1 MRLSSL
7 VLAIVL
13 TPMIAWACGIV
24 VPPPDD
30 RPPIPR
36 PLPVPGFSI
45 KFRHMEANI
54 TDGVAQVT
62 ARQTFVNEAP
72 YQREGIYLFPAPE
85 NAAVNRLALV
95 IDGKTYEAELLSRE
109 DAVRTYERIVG
120 ARRDPAL
127 LEFVNRQTFRL
138 RIFPFPPNGE
148 REVVVRYDQL
158 LRRQGNTYRF
168 VYPMRVERLSEKPLR
183 EATVTVRIRSRL
195 PIKTVYSP
203 THPISVRRPSEH
215 EAIVSYEASNVKEQE
230 DFVLYYSV
238 AEGEFGVTL
247 LPYRNRPD
255 RDGYFLLF
263 LSPQIEW
270 ERSKVLPKDILFVF
284 DRTGSMSGEK
294 IEQAKEALKFCVE
307 RLNPDDHFN
316 VIVFNESPDLLW
328 RELRPATVENKRKA
342 IEFVSDLKAQGGTN
356 INEALLTALP
366 LLADR
371 NRPRYVMFL
380 TDGLPTVGET
390 NIERILANVRK
401 ANEAKVRIF
410 VFGVGYD
417 VNAVF
422 LDRLASENSGA
433 SVYVRPNESVEA
445 KIADLFTLL
454 SEPVLTDVTVAF
466 DGVRVRDVYPQQVPD
481 LFKGTEVVLAG
492 SYAGSG
498 KATVRVSGKIG
509 GRKQTYTFTVEFP
522 ERETEHD
529 FVPRIWAA
537 RKIGYLLDE
546 IATKGRIPELVDEI
560 VRLSK
565 EFGVLTEFTAFLVTE
580 PTAPLA
586 ELRRQAERELLA
598 ASEAKTGAWAVAQAL
613 NRQVLQRATA
623 NYDLA
628 MGNQAPVRMQ
638 AGMALPAMGGLG
650 GFRGWGGFGGAM
662 GAPGAAPPQVLLE
675 RTGEVKAVTGMQVIG
690 SQAFVQKGRQWV
702 DLRFDPQKQQ
712 VLKIQQFSKA
722 VLQLVQARPDLAK
735 FVSLGDEVVIVAD
748 EKLAIQIGA
757 EGKTELSDE
766 DIRSLR
772 ASSPISASLQNV
784 PEKVQANS
792 IPLAAI
798 LVAGVVSAL
807 AGWRFRK
814 SMFLR
819 GSN

>member
-1 MRLSSL
+1 MRW
-7 VLAIVL
+7 VL
-13 TPMIAWACGIV
+13 TAMLILLAAAPVWACGIV
-24 VPPPDD
+24 LPPPDD

-36 PLPVPGFSI
+36 PTPVPGFSI
-45 KFRHMEANI
+45 RFRHMEATI
-54 TDGVAQVT
+54 VDGVVQVN
-62 ARQTFVNEAP
+62 ARQAFVNEAP

-95 IDGKTYEAELLSRE
+95 IDGKTYEAELLSRDE
-109 DAVRTYERIVG
+109 AVRTYERIVG

-138 RIFPFPPNGE
+138 RIFPFPPQGQ
-148 REVVVRYDQL
+148 REVIVRYDQL

-168 VYPMRVERLSEKPLR
+168 VYPLRVERLSDKPVR
-183 EATVTVRIRSRL
+183 EASITVRIRSRL

-203 THPISVRRPSEH
+203 THPISVRRPNER
-215 EAIVSYEASNVKEQE
+215 EAIVTYEASNVREQD

-238 AEGEFGVTL
+238 AEGEFGATL

-263 LSPQIEW
+263 LSPQLEW

-294 IEQAKEALKFCVE
+294 IEQAKEALKFCIE
-307 RLNPDDHFN
+307 RLNSDDRFN
-316 VIVFNESPDLLW
+316 VIAFNESPDLLW
-328 RELRPATVENKRKA
+328 RDLRLATEGNKREA
-342 IEFVSDLKAQGGTN
+342 IRFAEQLTAQGGTN

-371 NRPRYVMFL
+371 ERPRFVMFL

-390 NIERILANVRK
+390 NVDRILANVRK
-401 ANEAKVRIF
+401 ANEAKARIF

-422 LDRLASENSGA
+422 LDRLANENGGA
-433 SVYVRPNESVEA
+433 SIYVRPNESVEA
-445 KIADLFTLL
+445 KIADLFSLL
-454 SEPVLTDVTVAF
+454 SEPVLTDVQVTF
-466 DGVRVRDVYPQQVPD
+466 DGVRVRDVYPKQVPD

-492 SYAGSG
+492 AYAEGG
-498 KATVRVSGKIG
+498 KATVRVTGKVG
-509 GRKQTYTFTVEFP
+509 DKERTFTFNLEFP
-522 ERETEHD
+522 DRETEHD

-546 IATKGRIPELVDEI
+546 LATRGRSPELIDEI

-580 PTAPLA
+580 PTVPLA
-586 ELRRQAERELLA
+586 DLRTRVDMELRRAAEAR
-598 ASEAKTGAWAVAQAL
+598 TGTWAVAQAI

-628 MGNQAPVRMQ
+628 MGNQAPVRQQ
-638 AGMALPAMGGLG
+638 AGMAMHGLG
-650 GFRGWGGFGGAM
+650 GVLGGYGGFSV
-662 GAPGAAPPQVLLE
+662 PGAAGPPAQVIVG
-675 RTGEVKAVTGMQVIG
+675 RSGEVQAITGMQVVG
-690 SQAFVQKGRQWV
+690 NRTFAQRGRQWV

-712 VLKIQQFSKA
+712 VIKVRQFSKA
-722 VLQLVQARPDLAK
+722 VMQLIEVRPDLAK
-735 FVSLGDEVVIVAD
+735 FIALGEDVIIAVD
-748 EKLAIQIGA
+748 DKLAVQIGA
-757 EGKTELSDE
+757 EGKTELSDDDLKLLKASAPTSVSNRE
-766 DIRSLR
+766 SHGGGQSNSLF
-772 ASSPISASLQNV
+772 
-784 PEKVQANS
+784 
-792 IPLAAI
+792 AAI
-798 LVAGVVSAL
+798 LVAVGTTLFAFAKRL
-807 AGWRFRK
+807 
-814 SMFLR
+814 LLC
-819 GSN
+819 

>member
-1 MRLSSL
+1 
-7 VLAIVL
+7 
-13 TPMIAWACGIV
+13 
-24 VPPPDD
+24 
-30 RPPIPR
+30 
-36 PLPVPGFSI
+36 
-45 KFRHMEANI
+45 
-54 TDGVAQVT
+54 
-62 ARQTFVNEAP
+62 
-72 YQREGIYLFPAPE
+72 
-85 NAAVNRLALV
+85 
-95 IDGKTYEAELLSRE
+95 
-109 DAVRTYERIVG
+109 
-120 ARRDPAL
+120 
-127 LEFVNRQTFRL
+127 
-138 RIFPFPPNGE
+138 
-148 REVVVRYDQL
+148 
-158 LRRQGNTYRF
+158 
-168 VYPMRVERLSEKPLR
+168 
-183 EATVTVRIRSRL
+183 
-195 PIKTVYSP
+195 
-203 THPISVRRPSEH
+203 
-215 EAIVSYEASNVKEQE
+215 
-230 DFVLYYSV
+230 
-238 AEGEFGVTL
+238 
-247 LPYRNRPD
+247 
-255 RDGYFLLF
+255 
-263 LSPQIEW
+263 
-270 ERSKVLPKDILFVF
+270 
-284 DRTGSMSGEK
+284 
-294 IEQAKEALKFCVE
+294 
-307 RLNPDDHFN
+307 
-316 VIVFNESPDLLW
+316 
-328 RELRPATVENKRKA
+328 
-342 IEFVSDLKAQGGTN
+342 
-356 INEALLTALP
+356 
-366 LLADR
+366 
-371 NRPRYVMFL
+371 MFL
-380 TDGLPTVGET
+380 TDGLPTIGET

-433 SVYVRPNESVEA
+433 SIYVRPNESVEG

-509 GRKQTYTFTVEFP
+509 GREQTYTFTVEFP

-586 ELRRQAERELLA
+586 ELRRQADMTLRT
-598 ASEAKTGAWAVAQAL
+598 ASEAMTGAWAVAQAL

-638 AGMALPAMGGLG
+638 FGMTAPVWMK
-650 GFRGWGGFGGAM
+650 M
-662 GAPGAAPPQVLLE
+662 GAPSAAAQAFLE
-675 RTGEVKAVTGMQVIG
+675 KTGEVKGVAGMQVIG
-690 SQAFVQKGRQWV
+690 SHAFVQKGKQWI
-702 DLRFDPQKQQ
+702 DLRFDPQRQQ
-712 VLKIQQFSKA
+712 VLKIRQFSKA

-772 ASSPISASLQNV
+772 ASSPKTVSLRESDEV
-784 PEKVQANS
+784 
-792 IPLAAI
+792 
-798 LVAGVVSAL
+798 GT
-807 AGWRFRK
+807 G
-814 SMFLR
+814 
-819 GSN
+819 

>member
-1 MRLSSL
+1 MRWVSTVLLSLMAVAS
-7 VLAIVL
+7 V
-13 TPMIAWACGIV
+13 WACGIV
-24 VPPPDD
+24 LPPPDD

-36 PLPVPGFSI
+36 PTPVPGFSI
-45 KFRHMEANI
+45 RFRHMEATI
-54 TDGVAQVT
+54 VDGVVQVT
-62 ARQTFVNEAP
+62 ARQAFVNEAP

-95 IDGKTYEAELLSRE
+95 IDGKTYEAELLSRDE
-109 DAVRTYERIVG
+109 AVRTYERIVG

-138 RIFPFPPNGE
+138 RIFPFPPQGQ
-148 REVVVRYDQL
+148 REVIVRYDQL

-168 VYPMRVERLSEKPLR
+168 VYPLRVERLSDKPVR
-183 EATVTVRIRSRL
+183 EASITVRIRSRL

-203 THPISVRRPSEH
+203 THPISVRRPNER
-215 EAIVSYEASNVKEQE
+215 EAIVTYEASNIREQD

-238 AEGEFGVTL
+238 AEGEFGATL

-263 LSPQIEW
+263 LSPQLEW

-307 RLNPDDHFN
+307 RLNPEDRFN
-316 VIVFNESPDLLW
+316 VIAFNESPDLLW
-328 RELRPATVENKRKA
+328 RDLRLATEDNKREA
-342 IEFVSDLKAQGGTN
+342 IRFAEQLTAQGGTN

-371 NRPRYVMFL
+371 ERPRFVIFL

-390 NIERILANVRK
+390 NVDRILANVRK
-401 ANEAKVRIF
+401 ANEARVRVF

-422 LDRLASENSGA
+422 LDRLANENGGA
-433 SVYVRPNESVEA
+433 SIYVRPNESVEA
-445 KIADLFTLL
+445 KIADLFNLL
-454 SEPVLTDVTVAF
+454 SEPVLTDVQVTF
-466 DGVRVRDVYPQQVPD
+466 DGVRVRDVYPKEVPD

-492 SYAGSG
+492 AYAEAG
-498 KATVRVSGKIG
+498 KATVRVTGKVG
-509 GRKQTYTFTVEFP
+509 GKERTFTFSLEFP
-522 ERETEHD
+522 DRETEHD

-546 IATKGRIPELVDEI
+546 LATKGRSPELIDEI

-580 PTAPLA
+580 PTVPLA
-586 ELRRQAERELLA
+586 ELRDRVDMELRRAAEAR
-598 ASEAKTGAWAVAQAL
+598 TGTWAVAQAI
-613 NRQVLQRATA
+613 NRQILQRTTS

-628 MGNQAPVRMQ
+628 MGNQAPVRQ
-638 AGMALPAMGGLG
+638 QVGMALPAL
-650 GFRGWGGFGGAM
+650 GGFGGL
-662 GAPGAAPPQVLLE
+662 GASAGAAGPPAQVILGQS
-675 RTGEVKAVTGMQVIG
+675 GEVQAITGMQVFG
-690 SQAFVQKGRQWV
+690 SRAFAQRGNQWV

-712 VLKIQQFSKA
+712 VIKVQQFSKA
-722 VLQLVQARPDLAK
+722 VLQLIEVRPDLAK
-735 FVSLGDEVVIVAD
+735 FVALGDEVVIAVD
-748 EKLAIQIGA
+748 DKLAVHIGV
-757 EGKTELSDE
+757 EGKTELSD
-766 DIRSLR
+766 DDLKLLK
-772 ASSPISASLQNV
+772 ASAPTSASTQGNQNS
-784 PEKVQANS
+784 EQS
-792 IPLAAI
+792 TPLFAAI
-798 LVAGVVSAL
+798 SVAVGAML
-807 AGWRFRK
+807 FAFAKR
-814 SMFLR
+814 LLIC
-819 GSN
+819 

>member
-1 MRLSSL
+1 
-7 VLAIVL
+7 
-13 TPMIAWACGIV
+13 
-24 VPPPDD
+24 
-30 RPPIPR
+30 
-36 PLPVPGFSI
+36 
-45 KFRHMEANI
+45 MEATI
-54 TDGVAQVT
+54 VDGVVQVT
-62 ARQTFVNEAP
+62 ARQAFVNEAP

-95 IDGKTYEAELLSRE
+95 IDGKTYEAELLSRDE
-109 DAVRTYERIVG
+109 AVRTYERIVG

-138 RIFPFPPNGE
+138 RIFPFPPQGQ

-168 VYPMRVERLSEKPLR
+168 VYPLRVERLSDKPVR
-183 EATVTVRIRSRL
+183 EASITVRIRSRL

-203 THPISVRRPSEH
+203 THPISVRRPNER
-215 EAIVSYEASNVKEQE
+215 EAIVTYEASNVREQD

-238 AEGEFGVTL
+238 AEGEFGATL

-263 LSPQIEW
+263 LSPQLEW

-307 RLNPDDHFN
+307 RLNPEDRFN
-316 VIVFNESPDLLW
+316 VIAFNESPDLLW
-328 RELRPATVENKRKA
+328 RDLRLATEDNKREA
-342 IEFVSDLKAQGGTN
+342 IRFAEQLTAQGGTN

-366 LLADR
+366 LLTDR
-371 NRPRYVMFL
+371 ERPRFVMFL

-390 NIERILANVRK
+390 NVDRILANVRK

-422 LDRLASENSGA
+422 LDRLANENGGA
-433 SVYVRPNESVEA
+433 SIYVRPNESVEA
-445 KIADLFTLL
+445 KIADLFNLL
-454 SEPVLTDVTVAF
+454 SEPVLTDVQVTF
-466 DGVRVRDVYPQQVPD
+466 DGIRVRDVYPKEVPD

-492 SYAGSG
+492 AYAEAG
-498 KATVRVSGKIG
+498 KATVRVTGKVG
-509 GRKQTYTFTVEFP
+509 GKERTFTFSLEFP
-522 ERETEHD
+522 DRETEHD

-546 IATKGRIPELVDEI
+546 IATKGRSPELVDEI

-580 PTAPLA
+580 PTMPLA
-586 ELRRQAERELLA
+586 DLRTRAE
-598 ASEAKTGAWAVAQAL
+598 EAMRRAYEARTGTWAVAQAI

-628 MGNQAPVRMQ
+628 MGNQAPVRQ
-638 AGMALPAMGGLG
+638 QTGMAMPALGGVLGGWGGYGGLG
-650 GFRGWGGFGGAM
+650 
-662 GAPGAAPPQVLLE
+662 APAAAGPPAQVILRE
-675 RTGEVKAVTGMQVIG
+675 SGEVQAITGMQVVG
-690 SQAFVQKGRQWV
+690 SHAFAQRGRQWV

-712 VLKIQQFSKA
+712 VIKVQQFSKA
-722 VLQLVQARPDLAK
+722 VLQLIEVRPDLAK
-735 FVSLGDEVVIVAD
+735 FVALGDEVVIAVD
-748 EKLAIQIGA
+748 DKLAVQIGA
-757 EGKTELSDE
+757 EGKTELSD
-766 DIRSLR
+766 DDLKLLK
-772 ASSPISASLQNV
+772 ASNSTSASRRGSHDGSQS
-784 PEKVQANS
+784 NS
-792 IPLAAI
+792 LPAAVAI
-798 LVAGVVSAL
+798 AAGALLVAFAKRL
-807 AGWRFRK
+807 
-814 SMFLR
+814 LLC
-819 GSN
+819 